1 MSDLPSKGPDFSKPI
16 EALKACHARI
26 RLECDRMCQL
36 VEHMKAHGCDA
47 EARQAAAK
55 LMRYFD
61 TAARHHHEDEE
72 EDLLPRMMTAAT
84 IGRGSRL
91 TRLVAEVATEH
102 REMDRLWTEL
112 RAALQEISAGE
123 NFPLD
128 PLLVDRFA
136 KLYGSHIVTEEAN
149 VLPLAEMLL
158 SRQDLAEIGSSM
170 RQRRG
175 ITAESADCGITDKG

>member
-1 MSDLPSKGPDFSKPI
+1 MSDLPASGPDFSRPI
-16 EALKACHARI
+16 EALKTCHARI

-36 VEHMKAHGCDA
+36 VEHMKAHGCDG
-47 EARQAAAK
+47 EARQVAAK

-84 IGRGSRL
+84 LGRGSRL

-102 REMDRLWTEL
+102 REMERLWTEL

-123 NFPLD
+123 RFPLD
-128 PLLVDRFA
+128 PLHVDRFV
-136 KLYGSHIVTEEAN
+136 KLYASHIVTEEAN

-158 SRQDLAEIGSSM
+158 SADDLAEIGANM

-175 ITAESADCGITDKG
+175 ITAEKACE

>member
-1 MSDLPSKGPDFSKPI
+1 MSDLPPQGPDFSKPL

-26 RLECDRMCQL
+26 RLECDRMSQL
-36 VEHMKAHGCDA
+36 VEHMKANGCD
-47 EARQAAAK
+47 EQARQTAAK

-61 TAARHHHEDEE
+61 TAARFHHEDEE
-72 EDLLPRMMTAAT
+72 EDLLPRMMAAAT

-91 TRLVAEVATEH
+91 TRLVAEVANEH

-123 NFPLD
+123 RFPLD
-128 PLLVDRFA
+128 PLNVDRFS
-136 KLYGSHIVTEEAN
+136 KLYASHIVSEEAN

-158 SRQDLAEIGSSM
+158 SRSDLDEIGSSM

-175 ITAESADCGITDKG
+175 ITTEKV

>member
-1 MSDLPSKGPDFSKPI
+1 MSDLPSKGPDFSKPL
-16 EALKACHARI
+16 EALKACHTRI

-36 VEHMKAHGCDA
+36 VEHMKAHGCDK
-47 EARQAAAK
+47 EAQEAAGR

-102 REMDRLWTEL
+102 REMERQWTEP

-123 NFPLD
+123 DFPLD
-128 PLLVDRFA
+128 ALHVDRLGTLHTA
-136 KLYGSHIVTEEAN
+136 HIVTEPA
-149 VLPLAEMLL
+149 
-158 SRQDLAEIGSSM
+158 
-170 RQRRG
+170 
-175 ITAESADCGITDKG
+175 

>member
-1 MSDLPSKGPDFSKPI
+1 MSDLPPKGPDFSKPI

-26 RLECDRMCQL
+26 RQECDRMSQL
-36 VEHMKAHGCDA
+36 VEHMKASGCD
-47 EARQAAAK
+47 EQSRQAAGR
-55 LMRYFD
+55 LMRYFE

-102 REMDRLWTEL
+102 REMERLWTEL

-123 NFPLD
+123 NIPLD
-128 PLLVDRFA
+128 PLVVDRFV
-136 KLYGSHIVTEEAN
+136 KLYASHIVTEEAN

-158 SRQDLAEIGSSM
+158 TKEDLAEIGSSM

-175 ITAESADCGITDKG
+175 ITAEKCVNGE

>member
-1 MSDLPSKGPDFSKPI
+1 MSDLPPKGPDFSKPL
-16 EALKACHARI
+16 EALKACHTRI
-26 RLECDRMCQL
+26 RLECGRMCEL
-36 VEHMKAHGCDA
+36 VEHMKAHGCDKTA
-47 EARQAAAK
+47 QEAAAR

-102 REMDRLWTEL
+102 REMERLWTEL

-128 PLLVDRFA
+128 PLDVDRFV
-136 KLYGSHIVTEEAN
+136 KLYASHIVSEEAN

-158 SRQDLAEIGSSM
+158 SQDDLDEIGSNM

-175 ITAESADCGITDKG
+175 ITAEKACD

>member
-1 MSDLPSKGPDFSKPI
+1 MSDLPSKGPDFSKPL
-16 EALKACHARI
+16 EALKACHVRI
-26 RLECDRMCQL
+26 RSECDRMCQL
-36 VEHMKAHGCDA
+36 VEHMKAHGCDK
-47 EARQAAAK
+47 EAQETAGR

-91 TRLVAEVATEH
+91 TRLVAEVANEH

-123 NFPLD
+123 SFPLD
-128 PLLVDRFA
+128 SLLVDRFA
-136 KLYGSHIVTEEAN
+136 KLYTSHIVSEEAN

-158 SRQDLAEIGSSM
+158 SREDLAEIGNSM

-175 ITAESADCGITDKG
+175 ITTEKA

>member
-1 MSDLPSKGPDFSKPI
+1 MSDLPPKGPDFSKPL

-26 RLECDRMCQL
+26 RLECDRMCEL
-36 VEHMKAHGCDA
+36 VEHMKANGCDKA
-47 EARQAAAK
+47 AQEAAAR

-102 REMDRLWTEL
+102 REMERLWTEL

-128 PLLVDRFA
+128 PLDVDRFV
-136 KLYGSHIVTEEAN
+136 KLYASHIVSEEAN

-158 SRQDLAEIGSSM
+158 SKDDLDEIGSNM

-175 ITAESADCGITDKG
+175 ITAEKACD

>member
-1 MSDLPSKGPDFSKPI
+1 MSDLPSTGPDFSKPI

-26 RLECDRMCQL
+26 RLECERMCQL
-36 VEHMKAHGCDA
+36 VEHMEANGCDG

-61 TAARHHHEDEE
+61 TAARYHHEDEE
-72 EDLLPRMMTAAT
+72 EDLLPRMMAAAT
-84 IGRGSRL
+84 LGRGSRL

-102 REMDRLWTEL
+102 REMERLWTEL

-123 NFPLD
+123 SFPLD
-128 PLLVDRFA
+128 PLHVDRFV
-136 KLYGSHIVTEEAN
+136 KLYASHIVTEEAN

-158 SRQDLAEIGSSM
+158 SREDLAEIGASM

-175 ITAESADCGITDKG
+175 ITADAECGIRDKG

>member
-1 MSDLPSKGPDFSKPI
+1 MSESKAGPDFSKPL

-26 RLECDRMCQL
+26 RSECDRMCAL
-36 VEHMKAHGCDA
+36 VEHMKVNGCDEQA
-47 EARQAAAK
+47 QQAAAA

-84 IGRGSRL
+84 MGRGSRL
-91 TRLVAEVATEH
+91 TRLVAEVANEH
-102 REMDRLWTEL
+102 KEMERLWTEL

-123 NFPLD
+123 KFPLD
-128 PLLVDRFA
+128 ALHVDHFV
-136 KLYGSHIVTEEAN
+136 KLYASHIVSEEAN

-158 SRQDLAEIGSSM
+158 SQEDLAEIGNAM

-175 ITAESADCGITDKG
+175 IATVC

>member
-1 MSDLPSKGPDFSKPI
+1 MSDLPPKGPDFSKPL

-36 VEHMKAHGCDA
+36 VEHMKANGCDPQ
-47 EARQAAAK
+47 AREVAGR

-123 NFPLD
+123 NIPLD
-128 PLLVDRFA
+128 PLDVDRFT
-136 KLYGSHIVTEEAN
+136 KLYASHIVSEEAN

-158 SRQDLAEIGSSM
+158 SKDDLEEIGSNM

-175 ITAESADCGITDKG
+175 ITAEKP

>member
-1 MSDLPSKGPDFSKPI
+1 MSDLPSRGPDFSKPL

-26 RLECDRMCQL
+26 RLECDRMCEL
-36 VEHMKAHGCDA
+36 VEHMKAHGCD
-47 EARQAAAK
+47 EQARQTAGK

-84 IGRGSRL
+84 LGRGSGL

-123 NFPLD
+123 TFPLD

-136 KLYGSHIVTEEAN
+136 KLYNSHIVTEEAN

-158 SRQDLAEIGSSM
+158 SKGDLAEIGSSM

-175 ITAESADCGITDKG
+175 IAAETECK

>member
-1 MSDLPSKGPDFSKPI
+1 MSDLPPKGPDFSKPI

-26 RLECDRMCQL
+26 RLECEKMCEL
-36 VEHMKAHGCDA
+36 VEHMKSNGCDGP
-47 EARQAAAK
+47 AREAAAR

-102 REMDRLWTEL
+102 REMERLWIEL

-128 PLLVDRFA
+128 PLHVDRFV
-136 KLYGSHIVTEEAN
+136 KLYSSHIISEEAN

-158 SRQDLAEIGSSM
+158 SRDDLAEIGNSM

-175 ITAESADCGITDKG
+175 IA

>member
-1 MSDLPSKGPDFSKPI
+1 MADLPPKGPDFSKPL

-26 RLECDRMCQL
+26 RLECDRMSRL
-36 VEHMKAHGCDA
+36 VEHMKAHGCDQ
-47 EARQAAAK
+47 EARETAGR

-84 IGRGSRL
+84 LGRGSRL

-102 REMDRLWTEL
+102 RDMDRLWTEL

-123 NFPLD
+123 SFPLD
-128 PLLVDRFA
+128 PLVVDRFV
-136 KLYGSHIVTEEAN
+136 KLYGSHIVSEEAN

-158 SRQDLAEIGSSM
+158 SKDDLAEIGSNM

-175 ITAESADCGITDKG
+175 ITAESADCA